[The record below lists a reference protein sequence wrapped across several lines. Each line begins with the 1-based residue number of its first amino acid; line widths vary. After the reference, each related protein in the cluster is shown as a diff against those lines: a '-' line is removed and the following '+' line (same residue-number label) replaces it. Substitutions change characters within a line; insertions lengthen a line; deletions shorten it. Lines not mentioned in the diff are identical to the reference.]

1 MRGPSSC
8 HLLPPHSPAM
18 IEGAVMLAST
28 QSDACQAREQVT
40 QEPFMGLPVKVL
52 VTDEG
57 TRGGRLRSTR
67 PCTLWQEPEMLWHR
81 LLFGCKHL
89 IT

>member
-8 HLLPPHSPAM
+8 HLPPPHSPAM
-18 IEGAVMLAST
+18 IEGAVMPASM
-28 QSDACQAREQVT
+28 QSGTCQAREQVT

-57 TRGGRLRSTR
+57 ARGGRLPSTR
-67 PCTLWQEPEMLWHR
+67 PCALWQEPEVLWHR